1 MDTYTIVAFASIIIL
16 AFIGIIGILVI
27 LKLDHHKVAIS
38 EVPVGRRGLS
48 PYSCRLDKDPVAE
61 RLADN
66 AFKKSSYC
74 FWNDINHYGGSKNLY
89 YSSPEVLLHDLYTK
103 IPAESKETYH
113 DREDYELL
121 SVLDW
126 YTFMAWY
133 YNDEEVYGIYI
144 DQVYEFDFVND
155 IVYGDKFL
163 GFSWLSRKDYTPDS
177 SRPELVYDWKSIANK
192 NLETEADIFEK
203 SVRKFVSDKHN
214 AES

>member
-1 MDTYTIVAFASIIIL
+1 MDIYVIASFISILIVALICL
-16 AFIGIIGILVI
+16 LVFM
-27 LKLDHHKVAIS
+27 KGDNHETAVS

-89 YSSPEVLLHDLYTK
+89 YSSPEILLHDLYTK
-103 IPAESKETYH
+103 IPSESKEMYH
-113 DREDYELL
+113 DREDNELW
-121 SVLDW
+121 SILDW

-144 DQVYEFDFVND
+144 DQVDEFDCLND

-163 GFSWLSRKDYTPDS
+163 GFSWLSRKDYAPDS
-177 SRPELVYDWKSIANK
+177 NRPELVYDWKNK
-192 NLETEADIFEK
+192 ATKILETEADVFEK
-203 SVRKFVSDKHN
+203 SVRKFISDKRN
-214 AES
+214 ADD